1 MIDTP
6 TTQAA
11 TYARGLLGS
20 GSVSQKE
27 SRMRRI
33 AAAVAGLVVMVACGG
48 GGSSQSGGTPKACG
62 TATIALESEL
72 RTLDPLDSSLLV
84 EREVFYNM
92 YDSLFTIDPTL
103 KITPGLVKSWDIS
116 DPVNYKF
123 TLQSGVKYQDGT
135 PFNSQSVK
143 DNIQRYKTAATSR
156 RKTDLKSVSSV
167 EVVDDTHVNFHLSKP
182 DATLLAT
189 LVDRAGMMLS
199 MAAVK
204 KGGQNFSLA
213 PTGAGSGPFEFVEWM
228 RNDHLTL
235 KKNPGYWKAG
245 LPYLDGVT
253 YRAIPDVNAILAALK
268 TGDIDIART
277 IAPKDVAG
285 VKSDSTLIYRATP
298 AIGFNGFELNTG
310 TAPFND
316 PAKRKAV
323 ALAVDRAQVLKNI
336 NFNIGVVGYG
346 PIPPSSWAFD
356 PSEKIYDHA
365 DPTAAKAA
373 ATGFSFT
380 FKTTSDPINQQ
391 LAALLQSQLAAA
403 GITMK
408 IETEEFAT
416 YEQECANH
424 KFEACNVSWS
434 GRIDPD
440 GNTYAWWHTGGDFND
455 SLYSNAQVDA
465 WLEDARVSSDQ
476 NKRKQDYDNA
486 QKQIVADAPYV
497 FTVFGVSAQIS
508 DTKIH
513 GFTLYPDLMIRMAE
527 VWKG

>member
-1 MIDTP
+1 VVVGLVLV
-6 TTQAA
+6 AA
-11 TYARGLLGS
+11 CGGS
-20 GSVSQKE
+20 GSTNT
-27 SRMRRI
+27 
-33 AAAVAGLVVMVACGG
+33 
-48 GGSSQSGGTPKACG
+48 SGVTPKAGG

-92 YDSLFTIDPTL
+92 YDSLFTIDPSL
-103 KITPGLVKSWDIS
+103 KIQPGLVKSWDVS
-116 DPVNYKF
+116 DPMNYKF

-135 PFNSQSVK
+135 AFNAQSVK
-143 DNIQRYKTAATSR
+143 DNIQRYQTTSTSR
-156 RKTDLKSVSSV
+156 RKSDLASVGSV
-167 EVVDDTHVNFHLSKP
+167 EVVDETHVTFHLKKP

-199 MAAVK
+199 MAAVQA
-204 KGGQNFSLA
+204 GGQNFSLA
-213 PTGAGSGPFEFVEWM
+213 PTGAGSGPFEFVEWK

-277 IAPKDVAG
+277 IAPKDVAS
-285 VKSDSTLIYRATP
+285 VKADSTFIYRDTP

-310 TAPFND
+310 APPFND
-316 PAKRKAV
+316 PAKRQAV
-323 ALAVDRAQVLKNI
+323 ALAIDRYEVLKNI

-356 PSEKIYDHA
+356 SSEKIYDHA
-365 DPTAAKAA
+365 DAAKAKST

-380 FKTTSDPINQQ
+380 YKTTSDPINQQ
-391 LAALLQSQLAAA
+391 LAALLQSELAAA
-403 GITMK
+403 GITMN
-408 IETEEFAT
+408 IQTEEFAT
-416 YEQECANH
+416 YVQECATH
-424 KFEACNVSWS
+424 KFQACNVNWS

-440 GNTYAWWHTGGDFND
+440 GNTYAWWHTKGDFND

-465 WLEDARVSSDQ
+465 WLEDARVNTDQ
-476 NKRKQDYDNA
+476 NKRKQDYVNA
-486 QKQIVADAPYV
+486 QKQIVADAPYI

-513 GFTLYPDLMIRMAE
+513 GFTLYPDLMIRMAS

>member
-1 MIDTP
+1 
-6 TTQAA
+6 
-11 TYARGLLGS
+11 
-20 GSVSQKE
+20 
-27 SRMRRI
+27 MRRV
-33 AAAVAGLVVMVACGG
+33 AVALAGLVLVAACGG
-48 GGSSQSGGTPKACG
+48 SSGSSQATTPKAGG

-92 YDSLFTIDPTL
+92 YDSLFTIDPSL
-103 KITPGLVKSWDIS
+103 KIQAGLVKTWDTS
-116 DPVNYKF
+116 DPMNYKF

-135 PFNSQSVK
+135 AFNGQSVK
-143 DNIQRYKTAATSR
+143 DNIQRYLTASTSR
-156 RKTDLKSVSSV
+156 RKSDLKSVKSV
-167 EVVDDTHVNFHLSKP
+167 EVVDDTHVIFHLVKP

-199 MAAVK
+199 MDAVQ

-213 PTGAGSGPFEFVEWM
+213 PTGAGTGPFEFVEWK

-235 KKNPGYWKAG
+235 KKNPGYWHSG

-277 IAPKDVAG
+277 IAPKDVASI
-285 VKSDSTLIYRATP
+285 KADSSFIYRDTP
-298 AIGFNGFELNTG
+298 AIGFNGMELNAG
-310 TAPFND
+310 ASPFND
-316 PAKRKAV
+316 PAKRQAV
-323 ALAVDRAQVLKNI
+323 ALAIDRYTILKNV

-356 PSEKIYDHA
+356 PTEKIYDHA
-365 DPTAAKAA
+365 DATKAKST
-373 ATGFSFT
+373 ATGFTFT
-380 FKTTSDPINQQ
+380 YKTTSDPINQQ
-391 LAALLQSQLAAA
+391 LAALLQSELAAA
-403 GITMK
+403 GITMN
-408 IETEEFAT
+408 IQTEEFAT
-416 YEQECANH
+416 YVQECASH
-424 KFEACNVSWS
+424 KFQACNVNWS

-440 GNTYAWWHTGGDFND
+440 GNIYAWWHTGGDFND
-455 SLYSNAQVDA
+455 SLYSNTQVDA
-465 WLEDARVSSDQ
+465 WLDDARVNTDQ
-476 NKRKQDYDNA
+476 AKRKQDYVNA

-508 DTKIH
+508 NNKIH
-513 GFTLYPDLMIRMAE
+513 AFTLYPDLMIRMAE

>member
-1 MIDTP
+1 
-6 TTQAA
+6 
-11 TYARGLLGS
+11 
-20 GSVSQKE
+20 
-27 SRMRRI
+27 MRRI
-33 AAAVAGLVVMVACGG
+33 AAVVVGLFLVASCGGG
-48 GGSSQSGGTPKACG
+48 GGSSQSGGTPKSGG

-84 EREVFYNM
+84 EREVFYNL
-92 YDSLFTIDPTL
+92 YDSLFTIDPSL
-103 KITPGLVKSWDIS
+103 KIMPGLVKSWDTT
-116 DPVNYKF
+116 DPMNYKF

-135 PFNSQSVK
+135 AFNAQSVK
-143 DNIQRYKTAATSR
+143 DNIQRYQTTSASR
-156 RKTDLKSVSSV
+156 RKSDLASVGSV
-167 EVVDDTHVNFHLSKP
+167 EVVDDTHVVFHLKKP

-204 KGGQNFSLA
+204 AGGQNFSLA
-213 PTGAGSGPFEFVEWM
+213 PTGAGSGPFAFVEWK

-235 KKNPGYWKAG
+235 KKNPSYWKSG

-253 YRAIPDVNAILAALK
+253 YRAIPDVNAILAALR
-268 TGDIDIART
+268 TGDIDIARI
-277 IAPKDVAG
+277 IAPKDVAS
-285 VKSDSTLIYRATP
+285 VKSDSSFIYRDTP

-310 TAPFND
+310 APPFND
-316 PAKRKAV
+316 PAKRQAV
-323 ALAVDRAQVLKNI
+323 ALAIDRYEVLKNI

-356 PSEKIYDHA
+356 STEKIYDHA
-365 DPTAAKAA
+365 DAAKAKAA

-391 LAALLQSQLAAA
+391 QAALLQSELAAA
-403 GITMK
+403 GITMN
-408 IETEEFAT
+408 IQTEEFAT
-416 YEQECANH
+416 YVQECVNH
-424 KFEACNVSWS
+424 KFEACNVNWS

-440 GNTYAWWHTGGDFND
+440 GNTYAWWHTKGDFND

-465 WLEDARVSSDQ
+465 WLEDARVNTDQ
-476 NKRKQDYDNA
+476 SKRKQDYVNA

-497 FTVFGVSAQIS
+497 FTGFGVSAQIS
-508 DTKIH
+508 DIKIH

>member
-1 MIDTP
+1 
-6 TTQAA
+6 
-11 TYARGLLGS
+11 
-20 GSVSQKE
+20 
-27 SRMRRI
+27 MRRI
-33 AAAVAGLVVMVACGG
+33 AFAIAGLVLVAACGG
-48 GGSSQSGGTPKACG
+48 GGGSSPSSGTPKAGG

-84 EREVFYNM
+84 EREVFYNI
-92 YDSLFTIDPTL
+92 YDSLFTIDPSL
-103 KITPGLVKSWDIS
+103 KISAGLVKSWDVS
-116 DPVNYKF
+116 DPTTYKF

-135 PFNSQSVK
+135 VFDAQSVK
-143 DNIQRYKTAATSR
+143 DNIARYQTAATSR
-156 RKTDLKSVSSV
+156 RKSDLKSVSSV
-167 EVVDDTHVNFHLSKP
+167 EVVDAAHVNFHLAKP

-204 KGGQNFSLA
+204 NGGQGFSLA
-213 PTGAGSGPFEFVEWM
+213 PTGAGTGPFAFVEWK

-235 KKNPGYWKAG
+235 KKNSTYWKSS
-245 LPYLDGVT
+245 LPYLDGIT
-253 YRAIPDVNAILAALK
+253 YKAIPDVNAILAALK

-285 VKSDSTLIYRATP
+285 IKSDSGFIYRDTP

-310 TAPFND
+310 APPFND
-316 PAKRKAV
+316 AAKRKAV
-323 ALAVDRAQVLKNI
+323 ALAVDRSQILKNI

-356 PSEKIYDHA
+356 PTEKIYDHA
-365 DPTAAKAA
+365 NATAAKAA
-373 ATGFSFT
+373 ATGFTFT
-380 FKTTSDPINQQ
+380 YKTTSDPINQQ

-403 GITMK
+403 GITMN
-408 IETEEFAT
+408 IQTEEFAT
-416 YEQECANH
+416 YVQECANH
-424 KFEACNVSWS
+424 KFEACNVNWS

-440 GNTYAWWHTGGDFND
+440 GNTYAWWHTAGDFND
-455 SLYSNAQVDA
+455 SLYSNSQVDT
-465 WLEDARVSSDQ
+465 WLEDARVNTDQ
-476 NKRKQDYDNA
+476 SKRKQDYLNA
-486 QKQIVADAPYV
+486 QKQLVGDAPYV

-508 DTKIH
+508 SNKIH